1 MNGES
6 IHVQHDTDCVA
17 KQNRPSCILPIVI
30 NSLAHKETQQ
40 VSQFL
45 DCPTTAA
52 QRIIR
57 YIKISPAEGLCFQ
70 LALTLNSKRFSDSD
84 WGTCLDTRRSITGF
98 FFLDFHW
105 LLGKAR
111 NNLLYLN
118 PLRRY

>member
-1 MNGES
+1 MCAFGF
-6 IHVQHDTDCVA
+6 A
-17 KQNRPSCILPIVI
+17 
-30 NSLAHKETQQ
+30 

-52 QRIIR
+52 QRINR

-98 FFLDFHW
+98 FSWIFTGFLE
-105 LLGKAR
+105 KQETT
-111 NNLLYLN
+111 Y
-118 PLRRY
+118 YI